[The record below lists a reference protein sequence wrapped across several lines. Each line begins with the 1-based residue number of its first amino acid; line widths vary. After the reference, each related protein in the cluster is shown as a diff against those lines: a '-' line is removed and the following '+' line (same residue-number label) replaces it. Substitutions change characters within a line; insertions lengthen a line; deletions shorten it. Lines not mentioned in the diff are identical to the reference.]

1 MFKSFKKLSAL
12 LLGGALLAVGCATEG
27 DIHKLNERIDALITG
42 KVANIENQITLL
54 QQADVTLEN
63 ALKGEIATA
72 KADLTKEIDALK
84 AADVQFRT
92 DMNNNVTNLTNL
104 IRDNKADIEGK
115 LNQAKT
121 DFTNAIGAANEKI
134 HNLELADENFK
145 GKMTLLE
152 QKVDNNFNTL
162 QEGINAA
169 KAAAEAADAMLD
181 AKKVDKTDF
190 DAAKTALEGMI
201 SAAESAAKQYTDGV
215 KTDLQ
220 GQIDKKADAA
230 QVAQAFSDLE
240 TAYKAADDALQAA
253 INNLQTNKADKTQVA
268 ADIAA
273 ASSELSAKID
283 QAAAAAAT
291 ALSNA
296 VSEINRT
303 IADAKT
309 EFAGEIARLDGEIAR
324 LDAAVDKIN
333 DETIPAIEQ
342 QIADLKD
349 LAERTY
355 VTKADFD
362 AYKEA
367 TATTI
372 RLMQDAIDGLTGGLA
387 ALGQK
392 VDDNYNELDGK
403 ITTTNATLEG
413 YYNELKGEDTL
424 IRQALEEFKAIAATK
439 AELQDAKDVIN
450 GRIDGVE
457 QAYKDADAI
466 LEQGIKDARDY
477 ADQQD
482 AALEIMITAA
492 YKQAIKDLADDV
504 KETTD
509 ALDGRLTNVE
519 SEVDLINLSL
529 SILQGAIQQVMDAVQ
544 AVDEKYEG
552 EVGRLDD
559 KIDTKVG
566 ELEGKIEGAAA
577 QTLADAKAY
586 TDEKVGE
593 IWEEINDIWDSIDL
607 IKEVLDDFDSR
618 VNQLEAYTALLAMRL
633 QSLTYVPDYDDMKM
647 TMNVAYVKN
656 GNEIMPVPQKTQV
669 TYKFMPEDM
678 AEKVWNVYE
687 YYEELGMEALETPGL
702 GGYALNSW
710 FYFDVTGKLKT
721 RSAEAQVAGLGIEI
735 VDLVTDE
742 KAETNLGW
750 GYLTFEVLPVGIVT
764 EGFVASEL
772 NPIDV
777 YCAEGITEGSI
788 WGVAYRLTDYCDFT
802 TGKEVGDPIYSGADV
817 KFPVY
822 DAAQLEAYR
831 NRDSYA
837 VALEFAQPDASYA
850 QPYTN
855 LIDWENCTFDQDYDD
870 INPNSVYSY
879 EELGSAFGYLGLGL
893 GANVN
898 YEQYTYGDGD
908 NKVSSCYNVLYPSPL
923 AESLVVDILKDPFK
937 NDPENPRADEKGW
950 VNMREEEQTLPYNMA
965 SDSTDVDGNVI
976 GTKVILD
983 ECRPLVAVDGVKYT
997 YDELFNELG
1006 IYVDYPELTESK
1018 YSYDKGTANADLDE
1032 DNFQEGTKDSEAP
1045 ELDEYLTIAMNDDAS
1060 LAAKKLAVGNVIT
1073 GTYTWDP
1080 GFGEP
1085 FDWNGY
1091 VKIVKSEYKTTAT
1104 AHIDWTYEFDADV
1117 DHDNFYNRRD
1127 EEGNVPIDG
1136 YFREVIPVTIPEG
1149 VIDDLSERYGIEDL
1163 AELFEGDDPMQ
1174 FIGYTV
1180 SEGGDI
1186 TYKNTDEEQK
1196 AVFGGLSMDD
1206 EGNIFVGV
1214 TNFEFLPRDAKKTY
1228 TVVATFETSNISFEI
1243 TFTLTTYD
1251 RDRTPIKL
1259 SFGETAVKLNDPE
1272 FYNLEE
1278 DFFTAK
1284 SADKAADLY
1293 AKFIEQK
1300 IFTAENF
1307 ADAAA
1312 FTNDQ
1317 TGEVRNSP
1325 IDRLPGTQ
1333 APEAA
1338 WYDIY
1343 KVYAKTLSGK
1353 LTSELLKEINGVKQ
1367 EESRYTYIGQEVQ
1380 CDWTVKVE
1388 LPGYDYLHLSYYT
1401 FNADKSSG
1409 SFIQKYNFEGNP
1421 VATRGLDDPKQHV
1434 EWWTRVN
1441 PSYFTGDED
1450 KFGEPI
1456 SFRHALADYDVAYI
1470 NLAELAFNIVDKT
1483 DAIMTEEQIAENQIV
1498 AKFDYFDENLA
1509 AKNLPTVDQI
1519 DDIMTYANLW
1529 MDPTVFY
1536 YRTNER
1542 LFIRVKGSLAIKSG
1556 NTDVLFELPTR
1567 FDTPKA
1573 SVKYPDVV
1581 LDYSNYAVVRWTPF
1595 KEPVAEGYTMI
1606 LDENK
1611 IYRIPLFKGM
1621 YLKDNRPSDVSYD
1634 VIKDGEWVVGN
1645 VTEYDAE
1652 AGTYSEGGNGYIE
1665 GIRAD
1670 EAYHITTTFTYDDL
1684 SLEPSLRKLLSLQ
1697 YYGPALEEQ
1706 PQGEEVENVFL
1717 TKAQFEELS
1726 DEAKKAYVPYIVY
1739 DYRSEVEFRGKVV
1752 MPVVVILENP
1762 WQEALKFKYNFTIQG
1777 VNYVE
1782 PEVPAEPVEPV
1793 EP

>member
-115 LNQAKT
+115 LAQAKT

-134 HNLELADENFK
+134 RALELADAKFT
-145 GKMTLLE
+145 GDMALLE

-169 KAAAEAADAMLD
+169 KAAAVAADAILEQKLD
-181 AKKVDKTDF
+181 QKKVDKTDF
-190 DAAKTALEGMI
+190 EAAKTALEGMI
-201 SAAESAAKQYTDGV
+201 AAAESAAKQYTDGV

-253 INNLQTNKADKTQVA
+253 INSLETNKADKTQVA

-273 ASSELSAKID
+273 ASDALSAKID

-296 VSEINRT
+296 VTEINQT

-342 QIADLKD
+342 QIADLKE
-349 LAERTY
+349 LAEKTY

-372 RLMQDAIDGLTGGLA
+372 GLMQDAIDGLTGGLA
-387 ALGQK
+387 ALGQT
-392 VDDNYNELDGK
+392 VEENYNELDGK
-403 ITTTNATLEG
+403 ITTTNATLEN

-439 AELQDAKDVIN
+439 AELQEAKDVIN

-457 QAYKDADAI
+457 QAYKDADDALKSD
-466 LEQGIKDARDY
+466 LEQY
-477 ADQQD
+477 ADDKD

-504 KETTD
+504 KATTD
-509 ALDGRLTNVE
+509 ALAGRLDTAEERLDGIDGTLVELNTAIANV
-519 SEVDLINLSL
+519 LSY
-529 SILQGAIQQVMDAVQ
+529 A
-544 AVDEKYEG
+544 EG
-552 EVGRLDD
+552 EVARLDD

-566 ELEGKIEGAAA
+566 ELEGKIEEAAA
-577 QTLADAKAY
+577 KTLADAKAY

-702 GGYALNSW
+702 GGYALNYW

-721 RSAEAQVAGLGIEI
+721 RSAEAEVAGMGIEI

-742 KAETNLGW
+742 KAETNLSW
-750 GYLTFEVLPVGIVT
+750 GYLTFEVLPIGIVT

-777 YCAEGITEGSI
+777 YCAEGITEGSF

-802 TGKEVGDPIYSGADV
+802 TGKEPGDPIYRGADV

-837 VALEFAQPDASYA
+837 VALEFAQPDVPYA

-855 LIDWENCTFDQDYDD
+855 LIDWENCTFDQEYDD
-870 INPNSVYSY
+870 INENSVYSY
-879 EELGSAFGYLGLGL
+879 EEFGYAFGAIGLGL
-893 GANVN
+893 GENVN
-898 YEQYTYGDGD
+898 YEQYTYRDGY

-1018 YSYDKGTANADLDE
+1018 YSYDKGTAIADLDE
-1032 DNFQEGTKDSEAP
+1032 DNFQEGTKASEAP

-1085 FDWNGY
+1085 FDWNGH

-1136 YFREVIPVTIPEG
+1136 YFREIIPVTIPEG

-1196 AVFGGLSMDD
+1196 AIFGGLGMDD
-1206 EGNIFVGV
+1206 EGNIVVGV

-1343 KVYAKTLSGK
+1343 KVYAKTLSAK

-1367 EESRYTYIGQEVQ
+1367 EESRYTYIGQEVVF
-1380 CDWTVKVE
+1380 DWTVVVD
-1388 LPGYDYLHLSYYT
+1388 LPGYDFLHLEYYT
-1401 FNADKSSG
+1401 WIRDNAKAVAGLITSRQPNRAGENYTD
-1409 SFIQKYNFEGNP
+1409 FEWYSQ
-1421 VATRGLDDPKQHV
+1421 AY
-1434 EWWTRVN
+1434 
-1441 PSYFTGDED
+1441 PSYLNGQEENGKPTSDRNCF
-1450 KFGEPI
+1450 
-1456 SFRHALADYDVAYI
+1456 LDYDVQYI
-1470 NLAELAFNIVDKT
+1470 NLAELAFNVVDENDVT
-1483 DAIMTEEQIAENQIV
+1483 MSEEDMAEVNLY
-1498 AKFDYFDENLA
+1498 ANFDY
-1509 AKNLPTVDQI
+1509 KNVTALGTYPAI
-1519 DDIMTYANLW
+1519 DKLTGQVEDWPDLW
-1529 MDPTVFY
+1529 MQPDDFGNSWVFY
-1536 YRTNER
+1536 YRDAMHADIPIEG
-1542 LFIRVKGSLAIKSG
+1542 KLAIRSG
-1556 NTDVLFELPTR
+1556 NTEVFFPLETR
-1567 FDTPKA
+1567 FQKA
-1573 SVKYPDVV
+1573 HNCKLAGFTDVS
-1581 LDYSNYAVVRWTPF
+1581 LDYSKYSVVRWKPF
-1595 KEPVAEGYTMI
+1595 EEFEKEDIVIE
-1606 LDENK
+1606 LKENK
-1611 IYRIPLFKGM
+1611 VYRESL
-1621 YLKDNRPSDVSYD
+1621 LKSVNLHDFRPGDVGTTYY
-1634 VIKDGEWVVGN
+1634 VIKDGEWVIGDG
-1645 VTEYDAE
+1645 E
-1652 AGTYSEGGNGYIE
+1652 NGYIE
-1665 GIRAD
+1665 GVSAKD
-1670 EAYHITTTFTYDDL
+1670 AYHIQATISFDTSKLPLNLQRILTVEEDEQTGMKYVVFDYTSETEFYGVV
-1684 SLEPSLRKLLSLQ
+1684 SASVAITLE
-1697 YYGPALEEQ
+1697 
-1706 PQGEEVENVFL
+1706 
-1717 TKAQFEELS
+1717 T
-1726 DEAKKAYVPYIVY
+1726 
-1739 DYRSEVEFRGKVV
+1739 
-1752 MPVVVILENP
+1752 P
-1762 WQEALKFKYNFTIQG
+1762 WQEPLKT
-1777 VNYVE
+1777 NYTLWIKGEQNTLPGQE
-1782 PEVPAEPVEPV
+1782 PETPAEPVEPV
-1793 EP
+1793 EPVEP